1 MKKIAILFVIFPAI
15 IHAQNSPTRSSAV
28 SLDFS
33 KKKSVNSSF
42 PKVTWV
48 YPENETTFLKD
59 GKVRLQARVESKNPL
74 KGVSLVIRDK
84 DSKEVKA
91 STSVPISEDSDLFLK
106 VDKNITL
113 TEGINQIELVAE
125 NKDGLKTSEFREV
138 HVGTTAL
145 ADASKLGRKD
155 YALIFATD
163 QYDNWKQ
170 LVNPIYDARTI
181 AGSLEKTYGFK
192 TDLVENPTREQ
203 VFLKLRE
210 YAEKKFNPLDQLFIF
225 FAGHGFYDDVL
236 REGFVVPREALPD
249 DPGRTSYIRHSE
261 LRSSINNNPCEHIF
275 LVMDVCFGGTF
286 DESVASRGDVDGAYA
301 EASQSEMIVR
311 KLQFRT
317 RKYLTSGGKEYVS
330 DGIKG
335 SHSPFAKQFI
345 DALES
350 TGGNDGMLTL
360 NELMTY
366 IEKLK
371 TAPQFGKFGAD
382 QQGSEFVFVVK

>member
-1 MKKIAILFVIFPAI
+1 
-15 IHAQNSPTRSSAV
+15 
-28 SLDFS
+28 
-33 KKKSVNSSF
+33 
-42 PKVTWV
+42 
-48 YPENETTFLKD
+48 
-59 GKVRLQARVESKNPL
+59 
-74 KGVSLVIRDK
+74 VIRDK
-84 DSKEVKA
+84 NSKEIKA

-106 VDKNITL
+106 IDKNITL
-113 TEGINQIELVAE
+113 TEGVNQIELVAE

-163 QYDNWKQ
+163 QYDNWKP

-192 TDLVENPTREQ
+192 TDVVENATREQ

-371 TAPQFGKFGAD
+371 TAPQFGKFGSD